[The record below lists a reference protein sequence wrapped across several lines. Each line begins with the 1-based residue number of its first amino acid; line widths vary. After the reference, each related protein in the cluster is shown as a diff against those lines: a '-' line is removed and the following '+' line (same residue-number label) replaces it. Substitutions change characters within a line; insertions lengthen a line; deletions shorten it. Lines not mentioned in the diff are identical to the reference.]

1 MAYATAVKAQFNMG
15 PTKPAIMP
23 CFSAPDVPLRSIM
36 CENYKLLGVQLE
48 GDFSFK
54 ARADFICRAR
64 QALFTELKGVAGQA
78 GFPPPV
84 LSIAVIERIEPVMLY
99 AAELLPLVPD
109 IYGKLNTLQSSWA
122 KSILADKAGTAIRG
136 VLAVAA
142 VGWSLRLASKA
153 KVRALVYL
161 AKIHLLP
168 PEHPVARMTALA
180 QTLVSGT
187 WLHAVQDLKRQ
198 HGDLPLL
205 QDSGVCSQ
213 EEVLAARM
221 DRSVRKSILAAYK
234 RHVVAPLFIGLDN
247 KEFQTAAA
255 KDGCCSTVGLRSPHG
270 TVAGAAGCRIA

>member
-1 MAYATAVKAQFNMG
+1 MA
-15 PTKPAIMP
+15 
-23 CFSAPDVPLRSIM
+23 S
-36 CENYKLLGVQLE
+36 
-48 GDFSFK
+48 
-54 ARADFICRAR
+54 
-64 QALFTELKGVAGQA
+64 QA

-187 WLHAVQDLKRQ
+187 WLHAVQDVKRQ

-221 DRSVRKSILAAYK
+221 DRSIRKSILAAYK
-234 RHVVAPLFIGLDN
+234 RHVVAPFFVGLDN

-255 KDGCCSTVGLRSPHG
+255 KHLPSLGVCYSDLCPERLDQGWAGLLRTAPFSLWGAVQLWALFASRDCGRCSCLQDRMTCKIMRPSL
-270 TVAGAAGCRIA
+270 AAPCAKRRMPP